1 MITVSTTIKN
11 KTIAEVW
18 DFFTNPIHVI
28 NWNFAGDDWHCP
40 KAANHL
46 EVGKSFTYRMEA
58 KNGETGFDFT
68 GIYTEIEPLSKINY
82 VLADDRKILFSAKVC
97 KSLDPAGTT
106 IGLLESPLISIE
118 TFPVDTSLDLAAI
131 MTATKART
139 IPEKEITPSNKSIC
153 IINSL
158 F

>member
-1 MITVSTTIKN
+1 MITVSTTIEN
-11 KTIAEVW
+11 KTIAKVW

-46 EVGKSFTYRMEA
+46 EEGKSFTYRMEA

-82 VLADDRKILFSAKVC
+82 VLADDRKIFITFTEIENGIEIVEKF
-97 KSLDPAGTT
+97 DP
-106 IGLLESPLISIE
+106 ENE
-118 TFPVDTSLDLAAI
+118 NPVDMQQAGWQMILNNFKKYI
-131 MTATKART
+131 
-139 IPEKEITPSNKSIC
+139 EKN
-153 IINSL
+153 
-158 F
+158 